1 MSADEGYAVVAGVD
15 EAGRGPIAGPVMTA
29 AVMLVPPQVKVLR
42 AEGLDDSKKLTARM
56 REKIFA
62 RMKELGV
69 VWRAQ
74 GASHKRIDA
83 TNILA
88 ATLWAMRRAVA
99 ALPECPDVVVVDGL
113 IPIPDL
119 PCRQMTLARADSRV
133 PAVMAASVVAKVLR
147 DRIMV
152 DFHKLYPEYEF
163 EKHKGYPTARHRALV
178 DMLGPS
184 PIHRLSFGGYSKTPK
199 AGNR

>member
-1 MSADEGYAVVAGVD
+1 MSAERGWRVVAGVD

-29 AVMLVPPQVKVLR
+29 AVQLTPPQVKVLR
-42 AEGLDDSKKLTARM
+42 AEGLDDSKKLTARS
-56 REKIFA
+56 RERIFA

-69 VWRAQ
+69 VWCAQ

-88 ATLWAMRRAVA
+88 ATLWAMRRAVV
-99 ALPECPDVVVVDGL
+99 ALPASPDVIVVDGL

-147 DRIMV
+147 DRIMA

-178 DMLGPS
+178 DVLGPS
-184 PIHRLSFGGYSKTPK
+184 PIHRLSFGGYSKAPK
-199 AGNR
+199 AGD

>member
-1 MSADEGYAVVAGVD
+1 MSGRGYTVVAGVD

-29 AVMLVPPQVKVLR
+29 AVLLTPPQVKVLR
-42 AEGLDDSKKLTARM
+42 SEGLNDSKKLSAVK
-56 REKIFA
+56 REKLFA
-62 RMKELGV
+62 RMNELGV

-88 ATLWAMRRAVA
+88 ATLWAMRRAVS
-99 ALPECPDVVVVDGL
+99 ALPEPPGVVVVDGL

-119 PCRQMTLARADSRV
+119 PCGQLTLARADSRV
-133 PAVMAASVVAKVLR
+133 PVVMAASVVAKVIR
-147 DRIMV
+147 DRIMA

-163 EKHKGYPTARHRALV
+163 ARHKGYPTPRHRAILR
-178 DMLGPS
+178 MLGPS
-184 PIHRLSFGGYSKTPK
+184 PIHRLSFGGYAKTPE
-199 AGNR
+199 AGG

>member
-1 MSADEGYAVVAGVD
+1 MRTGEDYTVVAGVD

-29 AVMLVPPQVKVLR
+29 AVLLTPPQVKVLL
-42 AEGLDDSKKLTARM
+42 AEGLGDSKKLTARM

-88 ATLWAMRRAVA
+88 ATLWAMRRAVV
-99 ALPECPDVVVVDGL
+99 ALPEPPDVVVVDGL

-119 PCRQMTLARADSRV
+119 ACRQMTLARADSRV

-147 DRIMV
+147 DRIMA

-163 EKHKGYPTARHRALV
+163 VKHKGYPTARHRALV

-199 AGNR
+199 AGDM

>member
-1 MSADEGYAVVAGVD
+1 MSGRGYTVVAGVD

-29 AVMLVPPQVKVLR
+29 AVLLTPSQVKALR
-42 AEGLDDSKKLTARM
+42 TEGLDDSKKLTAGK

-62 RMKELGV
+62 RMNELGV

-88 ATLWAMRRAVA
+88 ATLWAMRRAVS
-99 ALPECPDVVVVDGL
+99 ALPEPPGVVVVDGL
-113 IPIPDL
+113 IPIPDM
-119 PCRQMTLARADSRV
+119 PFRQITLARADSRV
-133 PAVMAASVVAKVLR
+133 PAVMAASVAAKVLR
-147 DRIMV
+147 DRIMA

-163 EKHKGYPTARHRALV
+163 EKHKGYPTPRHRAIV
-178 DMLGPS
+178 KMLGPS
-184 PIHRLSFGGYSKTPK
+184 PIHRLSFGGYEKTPG
-199 AGNR
+199 AGG

>member
-1 MSADEGYAVVAGVD
+1 MRTGEDYTVVAGVD

-29 AVMLVPPQVKVLR
+29 AVLLAPPQVKVLL
-42 AEGLDDSKKLTARM
+42 AEGLGDSKKLTARM

-88 ATLWAMRRAVA
+88 ATLWAMRRAVV
-99 ALPECPDVVVVDGL
+99 ALPEPPDVVVVDGL

-119 PCRQMTLARADSRV
+119 ACRQMTLARADSRV

-147 DRIMV
+147 DRIMA

-163 EKHKGYPTARHRALV
+163 AKHKGYPTARHRALV

-199 AGNR
+199 AGDM